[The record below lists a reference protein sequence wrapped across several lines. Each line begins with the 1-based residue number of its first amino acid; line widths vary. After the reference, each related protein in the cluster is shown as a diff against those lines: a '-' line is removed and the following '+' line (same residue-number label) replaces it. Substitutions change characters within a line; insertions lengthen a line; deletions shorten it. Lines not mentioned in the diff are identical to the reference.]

1 MKKLASLLGVL
12 GIVAAVPMAHAAIQI
27 SYSINGGPATT
38 CATNPTSSGP
48 AVCNN
53 VSGGGA
59 IIQVLAASSN
69 SPGTPALAQQF
80 GSTLFIHTTS
90 AVNITVWI
98 SSQDFTAPITPPDIT
113 YASSLSTTSTT
124 GTGKVGLTS
133 CVDTANGLTPP
144 STAFC
149 SSPASM
155 LTNNTETYNKASST
169 SDTVNTMISS
179 LSGPYALAQVITM
192 ALGAGSN
199 LNVITS
205 QALTPVPEP
214 ASVALLGGVVLFA
227 ASVIRRKVRRA

>member
-12 GIVAAVPMAHAAIQI
+12 GIVAAVPMARAAIQI
-27 SYSINGGPATT
+27 SYAINGGPPTV
-38 CATNPTSSGP
+38 CANNPVSSGP
-48 AVCNN
+48 TTCS

-59 IIQVLAASSN
+59 NIQVLSASSN

-80 GSTLFIHTTS
+80 GSTLFITTTS
-90 AVNITVWI
+90 AVNITVWM

-113 YASSLSTTSTT
+113 YVSSLSTTSTT
-124 GTGKVGLTS
+124 GTGKVDLTS

-144 STAFC
+144 TTAFC
-149 SSPASM
+149 STPAST
-155 LTNNTETYNKASST
+155 LTNNTETYNGASST
-169 SDTVNTMISS
+169 SDTVNTTISS
-179 LSGPYALAQVITM
+179 LSGTYALAQVITM

-214 ASVALLGGVVLFA
+214 ASVALIGGVVLFA